1 MAISTLSKIT
11 VPLDSSASAS
21 NQGLLMPKEWIK
33 KEEKKRK

>member
-21 NQGLLMPKEWIK
+21 NPRTVDAKTPVSL
-33 KEEKKRK
+33 